1 MPWNFSSVGFCNR
14 QGLYDIPYLQK
25 SHSNNSYSKGYY
37 EDTNIQ
43 KSLSN
48 EFYKNNYQVQKETEL
63 GGNYI
68 DSSNRH
74 GKFIIENQGN
84 DSKQENICSNN
95 AMNTKKILINRPEK
109 KAEFI
114 NRNNQNNYTE
124 SNEFKPK
131 QREEVFR
138 INKDEGRT
146 KKIIVKKENAGIN
159 SNSNTDSNNYGK
171 SKLFPEEDLKPNQM
185 YFYNNSKSK
194 VNEEKFEKKKQYLI
208 IK

>member
-14 QGLYDIPYLQK
+14 QAVSDIPYLQK

-37 EDTNIQ
+37 EDTSLQ

-48 EFYKNNYQVQKETEL
+48 EFYKNNYQVRKEGEV
-63 GGNYI
+63 GGKYF
-68 DSSNRH
+68 DSSNRQ
-74 GKFIIENQGN
+74 GKYIVENQGN
-84 DSKQENICSNN
+84 EFKQENISSNN
-95 AMNTKKILINRPEK
+95 AINSKKIIINRPEK
-109 KAEFI
+109 KPEFI
-114 NRNNQNNYTE
+114 KNNQNIYTD
-124 SNEFKPK
+124 SNEYKLK
-131 QREEVFR
+131 QKEEVFR
-138 INKDEGRT
+138 INKDEGRSR
-146 KKIIVKKENAGIN
+146 KIIVKKENAGIN

-194 VNEEKFEKKKQYLI
+194 LNEEKIEKKKQYLI